1 MALLEKIRVKLGIFI
16 TILIALALLSFII
29 DPNTLSSAMQMI
41 SKSNKVGEM
50 NGNSIS
56 YQDFFTKVETT
67 RNLFEN
73 LGQADTNTEEAQMQ
87 LREVVWNDYFDEY
100 VFIPQ
105 TKKAGIAVGQ
115 EELYDLMQGSNISQI
130 LMQQGSFLDAEGNF
144 SREAFSTF
152 VQAIEQDQTGVYAQY
167 YDYLEDA
174 VLRQQLYQKYSA
186 ALANS
191 SVLNALEL
199 NQTIE
204 AGNTTSD
211 VDFIMIPTGLV
222 TDSTV
227 NVTVKEAQKY
237 YNDRKD
243 IFTQVANRDAEY
255 VVFEVLPSDQDK
267 EDVRE
272 EFNQL
277 YEEFKEADNLKNFIA
292 LNSDNSYSE
301 LYFNKDEI
309 AAESTEFADFAFP
322 AKGQSP
328 VISEIYEGDG
338 FFSAARLIAKKNLPD
353 SANVSYVLVSAAAE
367 ATADSLINVLKN
379 KGEVT
384 EMQEFGWFTQ
394 TVAYSAGIPEFCA
407 AFEAK
412 VGDVLKVKLPA
423 MQAIAVIKVL
433 DKTKPIPKA
442 ALAILTKNINPSDD
456 TYRDYL
462 MQATDLA
469 DRSEGKFEK
478 FSQIVRDEQLP
489 VIPLQHITQD
499 TRSIGSAENA
509 REVVRWIFDAKKGD
523 VSDVITVDNK
533 YYFVTAVTQVRKE
546 GQIPFDELKD
556 DIFTVLS
563 AEKQGERIAAEVSEK
578 IEGLNTLEEM
588 AEVLNASV
596 SHEIGVSFAGTTT
609 ALDPRFVGAVA
620 GAEKGKVVGPVTG
633 SIGVYLFEVT
643 DVQSGSYYTEEDVK
657 SINAQYEAFRIQQV
671 PDILKKQAKTV
682 DNRAKF
688 F

>member
-29 DPNTLSSAMQMI
+29 DPNTLSSAMQMV

-56 YQDFFTKVETT
+56 YQDYFTKVENT

-87 LREVVWNDYFDEY
+87 LRDLVWNDYFDDY

-130 LMQQGSFLDAEGNF
+130 LAQQGSFLDAEGNF

-152 VQAIEQDQTGVYAQY
+152 VQSIEQDQTGLYSQY

-174 VLRQQLYQKYSA
+174 VYRQQLYQKYSA

-191 SVLNALEL
+191 SVLNSLEL

-204 AGNTTSD
+204 AGNTTAD
-211 VDFIMIPTGLV
+211 VDFIMLPIGLV
-222 TDSTV
+222 TDTTV
-227 NVTVKEAQKY
+227 NVSVKEAQKY

-243 IFTQVANRDAEY
+243 IFTQIANRDAEY
-255 VVFEVLPSDQDK
+255 VIFEVVPSEQDI
-267 EDVRE
+267 E
-272 EFNQL
+272 EARAEFDQL
-277 YEEFKEADNLKNFIA
+277 YEEFRDAENMKNFLT
-292 LNSDNSYSE
+292 LNSDNSYNE
-301 LYFNKDEI
+301 LYFSKEEI
-309 AAESTEFADFAFP
+309 ESESEEFAQFAFP
-322 AKGQSP
+322 ARGQSP
-328 VISEIYEGDG
+328 VISDIFEGDG
-338 FFSAARLIAKKNLPD
+338 FFSAARLIAKKNVPD
-353 SANVSYVLVSAAAE
+353 SASISYVLVSSAAE

-384 EMQEFGWFTQ
+384 EMQDFGWLTQ
-394 TVAYSAGIPEFCA
+394 SVAYSAGIPEFC
-407 AFEAK
+407 EALDAK
-412 VGDVLKVKLPA
+412 AGDVLKVKLPS

-433 DKTKPIPKA
+433 EKTKPIPKA
-442 ALAILTKNINPSDD
+442 ALAILTKNVVPSDD

-469 DRSEGKFEK
+469 DRSEGKFDK
-478 FSQIVRDEQLP
+478 FAQIVREEQLP
-489 VIPLQHITQD
+489 VIPLSHVTRD
-499 TRSIGSAENA
+499 TRAIGQAENA
-509 REVVRWIFDAKKGD
+509 REVVRWMFDAKKGD

-533 YYFVTAVTQVRKE
+533 YYFVVAVTQVRKE
-546 GQIPFDELKD
+546 GQIPFEELKD
-556 DIFTVLS
+556 DINTILS
-563 AEKQGERIAAEVSEK
+563 SEKQGEKMAADIAEK

-588 AEVLNASV
+588 SEVLNAAV

-620 GAEKGKVVGPVTG
+620 GAPKGKVVGPVTG
-633 SIGVYLFEVT
+633 SVGVYLFEVT
-643 DVQSGSYYTEEDVK
+643 DVQSGSYYTEDDVK
-657 SINAQYEAFRIQQV
+657 SINAQYEAFRIQQIAN
-671 PDILKKQAKTV
+671 ILNKQAKTV

>member
-353 SANVSYVLVSAAAE
+353 SANVSYGLVSAAAE